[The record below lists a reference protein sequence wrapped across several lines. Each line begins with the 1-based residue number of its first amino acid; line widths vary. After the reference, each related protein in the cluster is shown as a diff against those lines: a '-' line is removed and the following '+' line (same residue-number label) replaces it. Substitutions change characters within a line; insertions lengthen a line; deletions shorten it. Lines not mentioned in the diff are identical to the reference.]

1 MEKYAVP
8 TSDDPKLASNEES
21 DKCPNCGAELESTD
35 KVNVRK
41 CPDCGTLPFE
51 DAESSNA
58 SQR

>member
-1 MEKYAVP
+1 VEKYAVP
-8 TSDDPKLASNEES
+8 TSGDSKLASDKNERV
-21 DKCPNCGAELESTD
+21 CPNCGAKLEDTD

-51 DAESSNA
+51 GAEGSDA